1 MKNSLAALSV
11 IGLLGASGF
20 VAWSVLSSPDAT
32 TLTSEQAGSFDFK
45 EGPAPAPAAPR
56 PAEELRD
63 AVASPASPR
72 PIPLESMASSAR
84 PVEAAPRALVPTF
97 LTPKLEAGVRHGRI
111 FAALLRAPAR
121 FLLSSSALKSPRA
134 LRAFLDDKKGVEA
147 YMSSAVVRV
156 VLNSP
161 AAAKSLL
168 GSPFLVRAFL
178 ASPAMSD
185 PAAVRELLGSRMLV
199 KMLDCPGVQEALAD
213 PAVIRS
219 MVADP
224 ATVAWLGENPAALK
238 AIASAAPALANSL
251 GSATSGR

>member
-32 TLTSEQAGSFDFK
+32 TLTSEQAGSFDLK
-45 EGPAPAPAAPR
+45 EGPAPAPAAAAR

-63 AVASPASPR
+63 AVASPVSPR
-72 PIPLESMASSAR
+72 PIPLESMASAV
-84 PVEAAPRALVPTF
+84 PAAAKPAVPPF
-97 LTPKLEAGVRHGRI
+97 LTPKLEAGVRRSRV

-121 FLLSSSALKSPRA
+121 FLVSSSALKSSRA
-134 LRAFLDDKKGVEA
+134 LRAFLDDKPGVEA

-161 AAAKSLL
+161 TAAKSLL
-168 GSPFLVRAFL
+168 GSPSLVRAFL
-178 ASPAMSD
+178 GSPAMSD
-185 PAAVRELLGSRMLV
+185 PAAVRALLGSRMLV

-224 ATVAWLGENPAALK
+224 ATVSWLAENPAALK

-251 GSATSGR
+251 SSATSGR